1 MSLALIRVV
10 CPGTD
15 PRQTTDPSH
24 CGTPLSSGSWE
35 VQFQDIV
42 IEQKNYYN
50 KSVYVVVDTNSYC
63 TAL

>member
-1 MSLALIRVV
+1 MSLSLIRVLH
-10 CPGTD
+10 PGTD

-42 IEQKNYYN
+42 IEQKITIV
-50 KSVYVVVDTNSYC
+50 KSVFVIVDTNYYC